1 MTIGIIVCGHGHF
14 ATGITSTL
22 ELVAG
27 EQEDYK
33 AVDFDGS
40 CDFGVLLKQAVEEL
54 NCEKL
59 IFFTDILGGTPFRQA
74 SMIAAQR
81 KNCEVVTGT
90 TAQMLIEA
98 CLERDDYDNLSDS
111 INTLID
117 SARQGITSFALQMS
131 NNQNNQTDDD
141 GI

>member
-27 EQEDYK
+27 EQEKYK
-33 AVDFDGS
+33 AVNFDGS
-40 CDFGVLLKQAVEEL
+40 CDFGVLLKEAVEEL
-54 NCEKL
+54 NCERL

-74 SMIAAQR
+74 SMIATQHQ
-81 KNCEVVTGT
+81 NYEVVTGT

-98 CLERDDYDNLSDS
+98 CLERDEYDNLNDS
-111 INTLID
+111 INELIEN
-117 SARQGITSFALQMS
+117 ARQGITSFALQMNS
-131 NNQNNQTDDD
+131 NQNIQTDD

>member
-40 CDFGVLLKQAVEEL
+40 CDFGVLLQQAVGEL

-74 SMIAAQR
+74 SIIASQR
-81 KNCEVVTGT
+81 ENCEVVTGT

-98 CLERDDYDNLSDS
+98 CLEREEYDNLSDS
-111 INTLID
+111 VNELIE
-117 SARQGITSFALQMS
+117 SARQGITTFALQMS
-131 NNQNNQTDDD
+131 QNQNTQADDD